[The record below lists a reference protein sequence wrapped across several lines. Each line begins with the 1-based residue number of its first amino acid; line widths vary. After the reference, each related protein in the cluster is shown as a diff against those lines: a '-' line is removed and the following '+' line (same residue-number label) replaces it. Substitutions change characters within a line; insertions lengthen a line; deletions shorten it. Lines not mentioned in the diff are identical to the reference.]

1 VPSRG
6 DTPATEGSQEEDGL
20 SRLTPGLHGGE
31 GEGEED
37 EETTYTAKAKV
48 FRFSTDREGAPT
60 WFEMGIGAHTF
71 L

>member
-1 VPSRG
+1 M
-6 DTPATEGSQEEDGL
+6 
-20 SRLTPGLHGGE
+20 TPGLHGGE